1 MAVLRSLLAMYG
13 AFDQVA
19 TQTQDPEMRA
29 MVEKILP
36 GTTGPGQRG
45 WYKEIQ
51 DFVRRNSAESVE
63 FPSAHDAMRELT
75 GGEGFEG
82 VPAQLS
88 SRDVGRLF
96 QATMGLG
103 ILKESQPARSTPI
116 PVLEQIDVGMLDR
129 VFTLAATPMG
139 LGHASPPNLHH
150 PNLRHPNLR
159 HLNLHLHL

>member
-51 DFVRRNSAESVE
+51 DFVRRNARLSRWNSR
-63 FPSAHDAMRELT
+63 PRMMRCE
-75 GGEGFEG
+75 
-82 VPAQLS
+82 S
-88 SRDVGRLF
+88 SRV
-96 QATMGLG
+96 
-103 ILKESQPARSTPI
+103 AR
-116 PVLEQIDVGMLDR
+116 
-129 VFTLAATPMG
+129 A
-139 LGHASPPNLHH
+139 
-150 PNLRHPNLR
+150 LRGCL
-159 HLNLHLHL
+159 LS